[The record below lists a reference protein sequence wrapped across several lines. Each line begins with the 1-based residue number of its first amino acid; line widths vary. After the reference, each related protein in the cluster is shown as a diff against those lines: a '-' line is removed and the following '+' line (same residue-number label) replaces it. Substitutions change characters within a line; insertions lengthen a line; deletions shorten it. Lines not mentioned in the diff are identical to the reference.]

1 MRFRSC
7 RSTEAP
13 NPVAP
18 VLAAL
23 LFAFPANA
31 AIGSADA
38 SKQEVTLIAQ
48 ASVSAEQAPGAGA
61 NQKRG
66 VAADLTAPLVYNPP
80 RRGSPR
86 AKVGGGLR
94 GAPALPTLLALAPDH
109 LAQTV
114 SARPALFWYID
125 AQPTSGAQIV
135 FTLINEDQI
144 DPIAEVRLPTP
155 SEPGIQRIDL
165 ARHGVALA
173 PGVEYEW
180 SISLVVDPAQRSRDR
195 ITTGYIRRVEN
206 PPAFRRELATA
217 RVHAENGLWYDAL
230 ASITDAIEASPGNT
244 ALLGQRDDLLRQG
257 NLEAALD

>member
-7 RSTEAP
+7 RSTETL

-38 SKQEVTLIAQ
+38 PKQDEQRVAQ
-48 ASVSAEQAPGAGA
+48 AWVPVEQAPGAGA
-61 NQKRG
+61 NQKRE
-66 VAADLTAPLVYNPP
+66 VAADFTAPLVYNPP

-94 GAPALPTLLALAPDH
+94 GATALPTLLALAPDH

-125 AQPTSGAQIV
+125 AQLTSGAQIV
-135 FTLINEDQI
+135 FTRCSGTSTRS
-144 DPIAEVRLPTP
+144 PRAVR
-155 SEPGIQRIDL
+155 
-165 ARHGVALA
+165 
-173 PGVEYEW
+173 
-180 SISLVVDPAQRSRDR
+180 RSCSR
-195 ITTGYIRRVEN
+195 
-206 PPAFRRELATA
+206 
-217 RVHAENGLWYDAL
+217 
-230 ASITDAIEASPGNT
+230 
-244 ALLGQRDDLLRQG
+244 
-257 NLEAALD
+257 